1 MSLQESARGRSATV
15 DSAFRVLASL
25 IFVVAGF
32 GHLTRP
38 ESIVGRLEASSLGA
52 TIASIAPAS
61 ALVLGTGVVL
71 LVGGLLL
78 LLGLGTRWAAL
89 ALLATLVPITLSVQ
103 LEPGQL
109 GPLFKNVALF
119 GMLLH
124 FASSGSTHHAFSLDA
139 LWSRRRMRGAAH
151 AEVSV

>member
-1 MSLQESARGRSATV
+1 MSLQESSRRRSATV
-15 DSAFRVLASL
+15 DSAFRMLASL

-32 GHLTRP
+32 GHLVRP
-38 ESIVGRLEASSLGA
+38 ESIAGRLEASTLGA

-61 ALVLGTGVVL
+61 LLVVATGVVL
-71 LVGGLLL
+71 LVAGLLL

-89 ALLATLVPITLSVQ
+89 ALLAALVPITISVQ

-124 FASSGSTHHAFSLDA
+124 FANGGSTHHAFSLDA
-139 LWSRRRMRGAAH
+139 FFSRRRMRGAAR